1 MTDILPVGA
10 TLYFG
15 SPEQLCSL
23 QLQLEGCYDQS
34 AKINGP
40 ACDLWSAGI
49 VLYFLMT
56 GELPFEPKGSPRRAP
71 RYLSK
76 ADGELWQG
84 YEAMGAVH
92 NTWVRLITYR
102 VIDRACQSILTRN
115 QVLTPLL
122 HVNDPVALCV
132 SLILSTL
139 KRSRYAGKS
148 MHV

>member
-1 MTDILPVGA
+1 VTDILPGGA

-15 SPEQLCSL
+15 SPEQLRSL

-40 ACDLWSAGI
+40 ACDIWSAGI

-56 GELPFEPKGSPRRAP
+56 GELPFEPNGSSKRAP

-76 ADGELWQG
+76 ADGELWKG

-92 NTWVRLITYR
+92 NTWVRLI
-102 VIDRACQSILTRN
+102 L
-115 QVLTPLL
+115 
-122 HVNDPVALCV
+122 
-132 SLILSTL
+132 
-139 KRSRYAGKS
+139 
-148 MHV
+148 